1 MSEASGLLN
10 LLLLLFKKMNDIG
23 DQGEWSPRGKAS
35 WITLV
40 YFNKTHICMLVFSA
54 VMKLYRSYSYQR
66 SRLLFS
72 FYLIICDTLRDL
84 VEIKFLRLTI

>member
-1 MSEASGLLN
+1 MSEANGLLN

-23 DQGEWSPRGKAS
+23 DQGEWSPRSKAS

-40 YFNKTHICMLVFSA
+40 YFNKTHNMLVFSA

-84 VEIKFLRLTI
+84 VEMKFLRLTI